1 MDGTLLIKRRKGTKE
16 FMSLWDRLKRIF
28 KKRKPNIIV
37 PEMQKAEELEENK
50 PVIVRKQIYVSCPEM
65 TKEEYKRKWKRMKTG
80 CQGGRQLTKN

>member
-1 MDGTLLIKRRKGTKE
+1 
-16 FMSLWDRLKRIF
+16 MSLWDRLKRIF

-65 TKEEYKRKWKRMKTG
+65 TKEEYK
-80 CQGGRQLTKN
+80 TKMEENGI